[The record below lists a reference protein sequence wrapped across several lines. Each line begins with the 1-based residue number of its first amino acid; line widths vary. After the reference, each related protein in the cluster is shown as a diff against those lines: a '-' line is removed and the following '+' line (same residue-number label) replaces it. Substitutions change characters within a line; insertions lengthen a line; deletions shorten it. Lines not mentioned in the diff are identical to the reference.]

1 MVFHETGSG
10 PCLVLLHAFP
20 LNAGMWS
27 REHHVLASD
36 YRVLS
41 LDYPGFGM
49 SLPEQGGF
57 TLPSLGDR
65 ILDKLRA
72 LGIEQFVIGGC
83 SMGGYLAL
91 EIARRH
97 PAGLKGMAL
106 IDTRSTA
113 DSEEARTN
121 RYVQIVEIKAH
132 GADALIRRLSNVLI
146 SEHSRVNQPALV
158 EYLERTMKS
167 ASVDGV
173 THALR
178 AMAERTDTTEDVRGL
193 AVPVLVVAGE
203 DDALITRE
211 EAEQLADLFPHSS
224 FHLLPAAG
232 HLPNLEQPELFSS
245 IFNSFLQTVS
255 FDD

>member
-27 REHHVLASD
+27 REHYLLANH

-49 SLPEQGGF
+49 SLPEQEGF
-57 TLPSLGDR
+57 TLPLLGDR
-65 ILDKLRA
+65 ILEKLRV

-97 PAGLKGMAL
+97 PPGLKGMVL

-121 RYVQIVEIKAH
+121 RYLQIVEIKSH
-132 GADALIRRLSNVLI
+132 GAGALMQRLSNLLV
-146 SEHSRVNQPALV
+146 SEYSRANQPALV

-167 ASVDGV
+167 ASIDGV

-178 AMAERTDTTEDVRGL
+178 AMAERADTTEDVRGL

-203 DDALITRE
+203 EDALITQD

-224 FHLLPAAG
+224 FHLLPQAG
-232 HLPNLEQPELFSS
+232 HLPNLEQPELFLN
-245 IFNSFLQTVS
+245 ILTSFLQTVS